1 MRLSTAIDEF
11 RLALSGEKADR
22 TVEWYLGK
30 LNSLREFLN
39 DPPLDAITAKDL
51 RLWREE
57 LCNRATRYEN
67 HPLRRVEEGS
77 LSPYTINGYIRAV
90 RIFFNWTVEEGYI
103 ERSPAARLGFVRTPD
118 ENPKAVSPEDA
129 RKILEKA
136 KEKSARDYAIVCF
149 LADTGCRV
157 GGLITLTFDRLDLEQ
172 KTAIVIEKHRG
183 GQKARAV
190 YFSDITAKAI
200 RRYLQERPSEDL
212 PYVFLNVYGKP
223 LTASAVHQI
232 LRRLARDA
240 GVEGPYNPHSFRHA
254 FARTLLEQGLDL
266 GAVSQLM
273 GHSDISTT
281 HKFYARWEASA
292 LQRLHQEHS
301 PVMVVLSGER

>member
-1 MRLSTAIDEF
+1 MKLSAAIDEF
-11 RLALSGEKADR
+11 RLALSGEKAER
-22 TVEWYLGK
+22 TVEWYMGK
-30 LNSLREFLN
+30 LASLREFLG
-39 DPPLDAITAKDL
+39 DPTLKEITLKDL

-57 LCNRATRYEN
+57 LRTRSTRYEN
-67 HPLRRVEEGS
+67 HPLRRVEEGP
-77 LSPYTINGYIRAV
+77 LSSHTINGYIRAV
-90 RIFFNWTVEEGYI
+90 RAFFNWATEEGYL
-103 ERSPAARLGFVRTPD
+103 ERSPAAKLGFVRTPD
-118 ENPKAVSPEDA
+118 ENPKAVSSEDA
-129 RKILEKA
+129 RKILERA

-190 YFSDITAKAI
+190 YFSDITAEAI
-200 RRYLQERPSEDL
+200 RKYLQERPPEAS

-232 LRRLARDA
+232 LKRLARDA
-240 GVEGPYNPHSFRHA
+240 NIKGPYNPHSFRHA

-281 HKFYARWEASA
+281 HKFYARWEMSA
-292 LQRLHQEHS
+292 LQKLHREHS
-301 PVMVVLSGER
+301 PVMAMLSKNR